1 VVLLNPSASCTAGE
15 GLALPASHVV
25 VASRGRRE
33 DASPVKSREWDA
45 RAITGWP
52 CGVCRMR
59 KTQATQATCMCS
71 SVEPVAV
78 SVREFRGSAKRAK
91 DVPLGLR
98 PHGIS
103 TRAGTLKTNQ
113 SLETRTSTKHHHPLD
128 GGTGKSSS
136 LHQSQFDLIT
146 ASGVCISIATLT
158 MTRMHCNHCNS
169 LLLRCFSAC
178 PW

>member
-1 VVLLNPSASCTAGE
+1 MVDVKTPRLSKAGNGMLGRSQDGHVESAGC
-15 GLALPASHVV
+15 
-25 VASRGRRE
+25 GRRKRC
-33 DASPVKSREWDA
+33 V
-45 RAITGWP
+45 
-52 CGVCRMR
+52 
-59 KTQATQATCMCS
+59 CS

-169 LLLRCFSAC
+169 LLLRCFSAR